1 MLEKVLSESPIN
13 ESFKNKSVLL
23 TGATGLVGKLIVY
36 KILKSVQSVQNVY
49 ILIRSKDG
57 KCFRERFHDMMRYSY
72 GLFENLD
79 NSLVQKLI
87 PIEGDI
93 KADGLGLNETDR
105 NTIINNVSIVIH
117 SAADVTFNTS
127 LKYKFLNSY
136 AKRKYLFLM

>member
-1 MLEKVLSESPIN
+1 MSKKVLSESPIN

-36 KILKSVQSVQNVY
+36 KILKSVQSVKNVY

-57 KCFRERFHDMMRYSY
+57 KCFRERFHDMMCYSY
-72 GLFENLD
+72 GLFETLD

-93 KADGLGLNETDR
+93 KVDGLGLKETDR
-105 NTIINNVSIVIH
+105 NIIINNVSIVIH
-117 SAADVTFNTS
+117 SAADVTFDTN
-127 LKYKFLNSY
+127 LKYKFLKFFSRNQSIY
-136 AKRKYLFLM
+136 F